1 MKYLICY
8 MDQGG
13 SNQFPP
19 KVPIYSDKGKPNF
32 HFVKEVQLMLQEET
46 RLADKKE
53 AEEDDAKALDA
64 LKLSQVASQQ
74 KLIKNFNAKKR
85 AEMRKI
91 KYEYMRLDFLE
102 CIEVHD
108 IDTNQRLKDSPQL
121 LGNLTQKFKWC
132 VLLDHACV
140 LASPKV
146 LSRGSDT
153 TFAQEFSAMMNLE
166 TETRDDSEEARRKVK
181 NLEDSG

>member
-1 MKYLICY
+1 MKDLIPY

-19 KVPIYSDKGKPNF
+19 KVPIYSDKGKPKF

-91 KYEYMRLDFLE
+91 KYEYMRCKSFRLSSHSITRISFIVENNKQATMTITRHHKVKNFQTLTNFTLCRLDFLE

-121 LGNLTQKFKWC
+121 LGNLTQKFKW
-132 VLLDHACV
+132 
-140 LASPKV
+140 
-146 LSRGSDT
+146 
-153 TFAQEFSAMMNLE
+153 
-166 TETRDDSEEARRKVK
+166 
-181 NLEDSG
+181 